1 MNGAQYCMTTNPQKR
16 SRRNV
21 NKVGDRIR
29 SNLWLAVP
37 LGFIIAVAAIGLT
50 RGQEEKVGLVR
61 QLNIDSAGIPLPPRA
76 ENAELP
82 GTPYPDLG
90 QEHVPDGTQVDY
102 NSNPPTSGPHYS
114 TPALAG
120 IYNEA
125 PPDEQLVHNLEHGY
139 IIISYHPEQV
149 SEDVL
154 EQIRQQVLELSAT
167 NPRLILT
174 PRASLDVPIA
184 LTAWGYL
191 QELDSYEP
199 EVVQA
204 FYDAHVARAPECSE
218 GLCPP

>member
-1 MNGAQYCMTTNPQKR
+1 MTSERKSR
-16 SRRNV
+16 SRRNSSG
-21 NKVGDRIR
+21 VGDRIR
-29 SNLWLAVP
+29 SNLWLALP
-37 LGFIIAVAAIGLT
+37 LGIIVLVAAIGLT
-50 RGQEEKVGLVR
+50 RGREEKVGLVR
-61 QLNIDSAGIPLPPRA
+61 QLNIDSAGIPLPARPA
-76 ENAELP
+76 DAELP

-90 QEHVPDGTQVDY
+90 QEHVPDGTKVDY

-139 IIISYHPEQV
+139 IIISYQPDQVPEN
-149 SEDVL
+149 EL

-167 NPRLILT
+167 NPRVILT
-174 PRASLDVPIA
+174 PRTSLDIPIA

-191 QELDSYEP
+191 QELNTYEP
-199 EVVQA
+199 KTIQT